1 MTCTFW
7 GIFGVQNSITFVQ
20 IGNRGT
26 VTEASGFNPDD
37 DAQKLREAMK
47 GAGETLSPVGS
58 IISKA
63 SHALYSNIL
72 KVEVA

>member
-1 MTCTFW
+1 M
-7 GIFGVQNSITFVQ
+7 Q

-58 IISKA
+58 